1 MARRLTIEDMLNDF
15 NVKLIYERL
24 KNLALNMFEWEGLP
38 EDMRPEYIE
47 RLLYTFGG
55 ALFCKNKYSD
65 QLICV
70 QAAPAGGFNI
80 YGEFLAYQGMG
91 SNEYN
96 EHYEAEECVYIRNNA
111 LKVNTHDNL
120 MMFAI
125 RIAGIER
132 TIDVN
137 VNSQKTPRIVVCDDK
152 DILTFKNIFRQ
163 VDGNVPAIYADKSL
177 NVDSLNVLDIT
188 APFVADK
195 LADLKHDIWNDALSF
210 LGIDNAN
217 TDKRERLV
225 KDEVNANNSFVDFN
239 ALYML
244 QAREIACKEINVMF
258 GCNVSVKRRE
268 GVEGSVEPIH
278 VKSPTD

>member
-1 MARRLTIEDMLNDF
+1 
-15 NVKLIYERL
+15 
-24 KNLALNMFEWEGLP
+24 
-38 EDMRPEYIE
+38 
-47 RLLYTFGG
+47 
-55 ALFCKNKYSD
+55 
-65 QLICV
+65 
-70 QAAPAGGFNI
+70 
-80 YGEFLAYQGMG
+80 
-91 SNEYN
+91 
-96 EHYEAEECVYIRNNA
+96 
-111 LKVNTHDNL
+111 
-120 MMFAI
+120 
-125 RIAGIER
+125 
-132 TIDVN
+132 
-137 VNSQKTPRIVVCDDK
+137 
-152 DILTFKNIFRQ
+152 
-163 VDGNVPAIYADKSL
+163 
-177 NVDSLNVLDIT
+177 VDSLNVLDIT